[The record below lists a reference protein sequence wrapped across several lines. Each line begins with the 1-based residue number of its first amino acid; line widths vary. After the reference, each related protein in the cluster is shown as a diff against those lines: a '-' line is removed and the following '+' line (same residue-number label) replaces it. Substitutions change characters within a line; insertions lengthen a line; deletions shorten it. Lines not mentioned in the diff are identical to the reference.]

1 MGHTNN
7 PGTHEAEAD
16 GLHKLESNLGY
27 IKSIPSL
34 GYKGEFLI

>member
-1 MGHTNN
+1 MRLRQM
-7 PGTHEAEAD
+7 D
-16 GLHKLESNLGY
+16 CHKLESNLGY